1 MRENQQLVKNNE
13 LLMEEK
19 KQLIKDKEWLQQQV
33 LMEARQEVI
42 PTLQGYIFDYFSD
55 SRCHLRGI

>member
-1 MRENQQLVKNNE
+1 
-13 LLMEEK
+13 MEEK

-33 LMEARQEVI
+33 LMEAQQEVI

-55 SRCHLRGI
+55 SRCHLRGM

>member
-33 LMEARQEVI
+33 LMEAQQEVI
-42 PTLQGYIFDYFSD
+42 PTLQGYILIIFLIPDV
-55 SRCHLRGI
+55 I